1 MAIFGGFQVGP
12 FQLDYQQL
20 LSGPVIPGQFPLPNY
35 VGLDWYVASYQ
46 IFIEGLIQGNP
57 PNVVPIGAFQ
67 LVAPGTV
74 VGQIPAVGTFVSKG
88 TNIQLTVAME
98 NLLSV
103 TFNLLH

>member
-1 MAIFGGFQVGP
+1 VAINGGFQTGP
-12 FQLDYQQL
+12 FQVDYQQVL
-20 LSGPVIPGQFPLPNY
+20 PTPVQPGQFPLPNY
-35 VGLDWYVASYQ
+35 IGLDWYVASYQ
-46 IFIEGLIQGNP
+46 IFIEGLVQGSP

-67 LVAPGTV
+67 LVTPGTV
-74 VGQIPAVGTFVSKG
+74 VGQVPAVGTFVSKG